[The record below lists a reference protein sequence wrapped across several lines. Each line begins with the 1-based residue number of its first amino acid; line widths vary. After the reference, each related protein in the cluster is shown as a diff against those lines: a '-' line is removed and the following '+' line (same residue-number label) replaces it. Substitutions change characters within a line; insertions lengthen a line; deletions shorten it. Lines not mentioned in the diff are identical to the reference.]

1 MCRRERISWQG
12 KKTNKE
18 VLLKLGLKKTILNE
32 IKGSWK
38 VIFLGDIK
46 RDNSLVKGGL
56 EGKHLQGKGMSER
69 RLQISTLHL
78 YQRLASNQKLV
89 LKK

>member
-56 EGKHLQGKGMSER
+56 EGKHLQGEGMSER